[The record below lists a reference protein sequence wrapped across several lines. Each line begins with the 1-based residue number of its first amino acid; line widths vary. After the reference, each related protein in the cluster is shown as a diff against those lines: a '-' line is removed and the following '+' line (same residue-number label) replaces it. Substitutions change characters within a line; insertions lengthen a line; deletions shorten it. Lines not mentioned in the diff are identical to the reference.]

1 MSFKKILVKIRQFV
15 TQCRKIAGS
24 HGSDIFSPYFFKAA
38 LETYRDHQSL
48 LSSPLLPVKWD
59 VFSENLLMIDVAG
72 TYPNDHFHP
81 TYILYYTIILH
92 YTQMAS
98 HWLSKYLIK
107 KQDGPQ
113 NNEKK
118 IQHLVIQCSKSNL
131 DLNVKETKEMMSILL
146 RTWSGLFIS
155 RLIKKAQCERA
166 HLSQNKFLHFSSFTT
181 VQIL

>member
-1 MSFKKILVKIRQFV
+1 MSFKKILVKICQFV

-24 HGSDIFSPYFFKAA
+24 HGSNIFSPSFFKAV

-107 KQDGPQ
+107 KNKMVHRTMKRRSSIWWYSPLKTTLTLMLKRP
-113 NNEKK
+113 KK
-118 IQHLVIQCSKSNL
+118 WCLYCWGL
-131 DLNVKETKEMMSILL
+131 DLVS
-146 RTWSGLFIS
+146 
-155 RLIKKAQCERA
+155 
-166 HLSQNKFLHFSSFTT
+166 LSP
-181 VQIL
+181 VW